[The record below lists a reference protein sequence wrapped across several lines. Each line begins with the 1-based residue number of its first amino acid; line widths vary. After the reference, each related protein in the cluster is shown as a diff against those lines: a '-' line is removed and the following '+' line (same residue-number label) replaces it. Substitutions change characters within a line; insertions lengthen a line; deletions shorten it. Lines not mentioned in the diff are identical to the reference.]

1 MKKAPLW
8 FQRSLVFFLRKME
21 FALSQNPEKVAKRQR
36 SLKAMSKERL
46 RWF

>member
-8 FQRSLVFFLRKME
+8 FQRTLVSFLRKIK
-21 FALSQNPEKVAKRQR
+21 FALSQDPKKVSKRQR